1 MELIKMRNIIVERA
15 RSNLVRE
22 LPFEMVERKGSGHPD
37 TLIDDIMENVS
48 ASLSREYIK
57 KFGRIRHHNVDKG
70 LICGGTTEVEYMGGR
85 FVNPIRVILSG
96 RAYGDIPVEDI
107 AVQAAR
113 DCLTRSVRNL
123 NLENV
128 QIDSTITEIWPTW
141 DELSGR
147 GDIPLA
153 NDTSFGVG
161 YAPFTET
168 ERLVLGVEQYFNSDG
183 FKRKYSWIGE
193 DIKVMGLRTGEA
205 TELTIA
211 AALVSKYI
219 GSLGDYVEAKKILER
234 EATEFARKTTD
245 KKVSVMVNH
254 ADNEE
259 AGSVYLTLSGTSAE
273 MGDDGSVGRGNRAN
287 GLITPCRPMT
297 LEAIAGKNPVSHT
310 GKIYSILAFDIAER
324 VVREFP
330 EVENADVYL
339 LSRIGQ
345 PIDHPKNASVM
356 ITADSKYF
364 DSIQRGIRD
373 IVDEELSQVT
383 SLSYRLVR

>member
-1 MELIKMRNIIVERA
+1 
-15 RSNLVRE
+15 
-22 LPFEMVERKGSGHPD
+22 
-37 TLIDDIMENVS
+37 
-48 ASLSREYIK
+48 
-57 KFGRIRHHNVDKG
+57 
-70 LICGGTTEVEYMGGR
+70 
-85 FVNPIRVILSG
+85 
-96 RAYGDIPVEDI
+96 
-107 AVQAAR
+107 
-113 DCLTRSVRNL
+113 
-123 NLENV
+123 
-128 QIDSTITEIWPTW
+128 
-141 DELSGR
+141 
-147 GDIPLA
+147 
-153 NDTSFGVG
+153 
-161 YAPFTET
+161 
-168 ERLVLGVEQYFNSDG
+168 
-183 FKRKYSWIGE
+183 
-193 DIKVMGLRTGEA
+193 
-205 TELTIA
+205 
-211 AALVSKYI
+211 
-219 GSLGDYVEAKKILER
+219 
-234 EATEFARKTTD
+234 
-245 KKVSVMVNH
+245 MVNH